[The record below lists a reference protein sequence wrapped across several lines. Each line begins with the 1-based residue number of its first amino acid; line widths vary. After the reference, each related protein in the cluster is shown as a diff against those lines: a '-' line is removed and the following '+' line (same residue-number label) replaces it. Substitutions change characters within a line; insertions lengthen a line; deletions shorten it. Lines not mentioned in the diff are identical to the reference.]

1 MGNTTSSSTSSS
13 SPDNCE
19 KCNKRYTNR
28 HFKWCRTCQINY
40 LKKNNLVNL
49 INGNK
54 KIDDLIKKMQLK
66 SSKPGDTLF
75 EWIPYN
81 QFIDIK
87 EIFKDDLIVMYSAI
101 WENGPLNYD
110 YYNEKGWNRESN
122 KNVVLKYLHT
132 SQNINDEF
140 LNDREYTV
148 DNLYA
153 EMTNSLVMIYGISQN
168 PVTKDYIMVLQDK
181 YCKECG
187 KKYTDIFDEWCK
199 PCQIKYLKNNF
210 SNWTS
215 ENNEID
221 QFIQKMQSN
230 IEKSSDIIIEWIPY
244 DQFSDIEEI
253 DDEIYSVIWK
263 DGPLMYDKNEYIR
276 GRQNKKV
283 TLKCSRYFGSIFLKE
298 VIEHLTETGP
308 IYGISQNPNSLW
320 YCMVVQDEYCKTCG
334 QSYELPRYKWCV
346 PCQRNHLEGNFIN
359 WTSGNENIDKFIQ
372 NVQLEISTPYDMV
385 FEWVPCNQFD
395 DIKEI
400 AEVEFAK
407 LYSATWKDG
416 PLYYDGREWERV
428 SKKVN
433 LRRLHNSQNI
443 TYKTIKEEFRYYEK
457 AYGITQD
464 PNTKD
469 YIMIHKDGY
478 YKVFCGK
485 CGKRFRST
493 KYKLCI
499 PCNLKAYSNQ
509 KSGSVKID
517 HLIKKIQS
525 RVAPSEVAFEWIPYE
540 QLVVI
545 KELCKDDL
553 TKLYSANWKEGPLDC
568 HTYDTRY
575 KNEKVILRCF
585 IHPLGIQS
593 IQSILNKYLRLAQRS
608 HDSYPL
614 KYGKDLIIYGISKNP
629 STNEFIFVL
638 NAGYH
643 CESCGKPYTDIDH
656 KWCKP
661 CQISDCEKNFTNWSK
676 NEKIDNLIQE
686 MRLKIDKFNDIM
698 FEWIPYKFN
707 KIKKIVENDQ
717 TKVYSAIW
725 DDGPLEYDY
734 FKLKW
739 TREPKSNTKVALKY
753 LCNSQ
758 NITEDCLNEVKTY
771 TIGFTRFNIRIYG
784 ISQNPDTKD
793 YIMVLEDKYC
803 RKCGEVYTNVFREW
817 CKSCQTIYL
826 KNLFSN
832 YTSENKNINDLIQVM
847 QSKIDKPS
855 DTIFEWIPY
864 NQFDNIKE
872 IGKGGFAKVYSAIWK
887 DGPLRYNL
895 EKQGYTRKPNVKVA
909 LKCLNN
915 SQDITDMF
923 LNEVKAYSIKD
934 GNYIMSIYGISQ
946 NLEMKNYVMV
956 LEYAE
961 GGTLSDWINKNYKD
975 FDWKSKLTM
984 LRRIIIGL
992 EEIHLDNMIHRD
1004 FHAGNI
1010 LLEKNSADSE
1020 NIYPDSV
1027 YIADMGLSGQVSD
1040 NIYKIDKGKGI
1051 EKETKVYGVL
1061 PYVAPEVLNGKCHS
1075 QASDIYSFGMIMYFI
1090 ATGSPPFADRANDNN
1105 LAYKI
1110 CYEDLRPEVNKQT
1123 VPKCYIDLMKRCW
1136 DSNPDNRPSATEL
1149 EELIDVFYISYLR
1162 QDHGKIEE
1170 IEQKQRNEIKA
1181 QFEHAESNR
1190 NECIHFSSTDNH
1202 SDHDNINNDN
1212 NNVNVDNNDHDTV
1225 DKNNNDFSDQYAVE
1239 LAVEQFID
1247 ETVVAPYIID

>member
-187 KKYTDIFDEWCK
+187 KKYTDIFDEW
-199 PCQIKYLKNNF
+199 L
-210 SNWTS
+210 
-215 ENNEID
+215 
-221 QFIQKMQSN
+221 
-230 IEKSSDIIIEWIPY
+230 
-244 DQFSDIEEI
+244 
-253 DDEIYSVIWK
+253 IWK

-643 CESCGKPYTDIDH
+643 CESC
-656 KWCKP
+656 
-661 CQISDCEKNFTNWSK
+661 
-676 NEKIDNLIQE
+676 
-686 MRLKIDKFNDIM
+686 
-698 FEWIPYKFN
+698 
-707 KIKKIVENDQ
+707 VENDQ

-975 FDWKSKLTM
+975 FDWK
-984 LRRIIIGL
+984 R
-992 EEIHLDNMIHRD
+992 
-1004 FHAGNI
+1004 NI